1 MEDHSP
7 YQASAV
13 LPVAPALPYRHHAP
27 ASITAPITHFWVLL
41 ALMGTICLI
50 AAAFTLLP
58 DPRQANLPVVI
69 TVAGAALLYLA
80 LAFGIYKRSRVVACI
95 VLGYLLLSIA
105 AWCLLPDKAFVK
117 LAFLLILA
125 VGAARGT
132 LATFR
137 YHRFNAEEQR
147 RPPRIRVSDDPMFAP
162 RPVPAPVPA
171 ND

>member
-13 LPVAPALPYRHHAP
+13 LPVAPAPPYRHQAP

-41 ALMGTICLI
+41 ALLGAICLI
-50 AAAFTLLP
+50 AAAVKLLP
-58 DPRQANLPVVI
+58 NPSQAELLPLITLVI
-69 TVAGAALLYLA
+69 AAGMYLA

-95 VLGYLLLSIA
+95 VLGYLLLSIG
-105 AWCLLPDKAFVK
+105 AWWLLPDKAFGK

-137 YHRFNAEEQR
+137 YHRFIAEEQR
-147 RPPRIRVSDDPMFAP
+147 RPPRSRISDDPMFAP
-162 RPVPAPVPA
+162 RPPAL
-171 ND
+171 D